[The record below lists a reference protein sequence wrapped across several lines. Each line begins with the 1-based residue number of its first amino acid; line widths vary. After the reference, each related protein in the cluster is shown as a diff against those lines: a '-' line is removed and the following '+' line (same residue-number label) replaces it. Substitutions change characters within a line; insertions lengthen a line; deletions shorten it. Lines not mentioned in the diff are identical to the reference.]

1 MGLIDLPLSVEDLH
15 MAEVLVV
22 DDDPDIRMLVAFALE
37 DSGYSVR
44 QASDGEKAL
53 AALEAKA
60 PDLMV
65 CDVMMPGLDG
75 FGVLRG
81 MKGRRLA
88 PNTKV
93 IMLTCKTE
101 ERDHLRGW
109 ELGADEYLTKPFDP
123 EELVARVKWLL
134 QCSKEALAERRE
146 AELQKAELLDRLEAA
161 FNKSRQGGGTAVLS
175 R

>member
-1 MGLIDLPLSVEDLH
+1 

-44 QASDGEKAL
+44 QAEHGEAGLQAL
-53 AALEAKA
+53 DQKA
-60 PDLMV
+60 PDCMV
-65 CDVMMPGLDG
+65 LDVMMPGCDG
-75 FGVLRG
+75 FGVLRA
-81 MKGRRLA
+81 MRQRKLA
-88 PNTKV
+88 PKTCV
-93 IMLTCKTE
+93 VVLTCKTE

-134 QCSKEALAERRE
+134 QSSKEALAERRE

-161 FNKSRQGGGTAVLS
+161 FNRSRQGAVAGGTALLT

>member
-1 MGLIDLPLSVEDLH
+1 

-37 DSGYSVR
+37 DSGHQVR
-44 QASDGEKAL
+44 QVSDGA
-53 AALEAKA
+53 AALTALEVRP
-60 PDLMV
+60 PDVMV
-65 CDVMMPGLDG
+65 LDVMMPGTDG

-81 MKGRRLA
+81 IRARRIA
-88 PNTKV
+88 PETKV
-93 IMLTCKTE
+93 IVLTCKTE

-123 EELVARVKWLL
+123 EELVNRVAWLV
-134 QCSKEALAERRE
+134 SSTKETLALRRE
-146 AELQKAELLDRLEAA
+146 AELQKAELLDRLENA
-161 FNKSRQGGGTAVLS
+161 FNKSRAAA

>member
-1 MGLIDLPLSVEDLH
+1 

-37 DSGYSVR
+37 DSGYTVR
-44 QASDGEKAL
+44 QADCGDAGV
-53 AALEAKA
+53 AALEQKA

-75 FGVLRG
+75 FGVLRA
-81 MKGRRLA
+81 MRQRKLA
-88 PNTKV
+88 PNTRV
-93 IMLTCKTE
+93 VMLTCKTE
-101 ERDHLRGW
+101 EKDHMRGF

-123 EELVARVKWLL
+123 EELVARVKFLL
-134 QCSKEALAERRE
+134 SASAEQLAARRE

-161 FNKSRQGGGTAVLS
+161 FNKHAKQNGPLRAGAQPGMVSRTF
-175 R
+175 